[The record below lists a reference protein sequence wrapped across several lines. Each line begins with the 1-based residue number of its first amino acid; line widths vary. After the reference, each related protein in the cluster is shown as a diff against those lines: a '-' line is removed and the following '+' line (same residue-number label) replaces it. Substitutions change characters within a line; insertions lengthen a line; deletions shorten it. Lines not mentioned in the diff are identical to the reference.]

1 MKYLQEIQKSRTK
14 FQVDLFFTCILEFYN
29 LQIQWNVRMFPNSAL
44 KIISSLPPSWKSV
57 ENSTNNKFL
66 KLALIKLF
74 ESLGGKIQTAK
85 YNDLIKLWGKS
96 KSNIFRLLDELWSYP
111 TWKLPKVKYFKN
123 RKKGVSSKRILR
135 IYWRPMVRLCTA
147 S

>member
-1 MKYLQEIQKSRTK
+1 MKCK
-14 FQVDLFFTCILEFYN
+14 
-29 LQIQWNVRMFPNSAL
+29 NVPNSAL

-85 YNDLIKLWGKS
+85 YNEWFNKTLRQIQIELI
-96 KSNIFRLLDELWSYP
+96 
-111 TWKLPKVKYFKN
+111 
-123 RKKGVSSKRILR
+123 
-135 IYWRPMVRLCTA
+135 
-147 S
+147 